1 MLVRRME
8 DSDLDAVLAL
18 NQGALDGV
26 GTLTADRLEE
36 ILGYAE
42 QSVVSTDADGVLSG
56 FALTLPPGTPYDS
69 VNYRWYEDQFD
80 ADDFAY
86 LDRVVVAPE
95 FRRRGVGTL
104 LYNVLEERA
113 RSRELMALEVYV
125 DPPNEPSLAF
135 HRARGYTEVGRLD
148 QPNGKKVAMLVKRV
162 GGPR

>member
-1 MLVRRME
+1 MLVRQME
-8 DSDLDAVLAL
+8 AADHDAVLAL

-26 GTLTADRLEE
+26 GSLTAEKLQE
-36 ILGYAE
+36 IVGYAE
-42 QSVVSTDADGVLSG
+42 QSVVSTDADGALAG

-69 VNYRWYEDQFD
+69 LNYRWYVDEYE

-113 RSRELMALEVYV
+113 RARELMALEVYV
-125 DPPNEPSLAF
+125 EPPNEPSLAF
-135 HRARGYTEVGRLD
+135 HRGRGYTEVGRLD

-162 GGPR
+162 G

>member
-18 NQGALDGV
+18 NQSAIDGV
-26 GTLTADRLEE
+26 GALTADRLRE
-36 ILGYAE
+36 IVGYAD
-42 QSVVSTDADGVLSG
+42 QSVVSTDADGVLTG

-69 VNYRWYEDQFD
+69 INYQWYKDEYD
-80 ADDFAY
+80 AQDYAY
-86 LDRVVVAPE
+86 LDRVVVAPD

-113 RSRELMALEVYV
+113 RARELVALEVYV

-148 QPNGKKVAMLVKRV
+148 HPNGKKVAMLVKRV
-162 GGPR
+162 G